1 MAKTTKA
8 IDVVPVND
16 DLAFTREAGALV
28 VDFLKR
34 AAAFFRRGEELEAA
48 ARSTLATAKAWQA
61 PTNKAE
67 QVALQT
73 FIRDNNAA
81 LTRDESHWDDITKPL
96 FRMHKRFVG
105 RREVTAA
112 LRREATSIGNSLHNA
127 YVEAENRKA
136 REEQQRLQKIADDHA
151 KAQRDIEL
159 AQLEAEALKA
169 EAASDSLSAR
179 EQSFVAHYLGSN
191 NAPQAAR
198 LAGYKSPDAQ
208 ALRLL
213 QDPKVVKAIE
223 AEKTARALRQQA
235 AAVRQSPV
243 NAAIVEVKA
252 DVTDGGDRTNWKAEV
267 LDQAKFIE
275 AVFAGTSGIPRD
287 VLMIDQVRLNVLARE
302 LREQMARWP
311 GVRAVPTT
319 KVV

>member
-8 IDVVPVND
+8 IDVVPAND

-48 ARSTLATAKAWQA
+48 ARGTLATAKAWKA
-61 PTNKAE
+61 PTNKDE
-67 QVALQT
+67 QVALQA

-81 LTRDESHWDDITKPL
+81 VKQVEAHWEGITAPL
-96 FRMHKRFVG
+96 FRLHKRFVS
-105 RREVTAA
+105 RREAA
-112 LRREATSIGNSLHNA
+112 IVLRREATTIGNALHNA

-151 KAQRDIEL
+151 KAQRDQEL
-159 AQLEAEALKA
+159 AQLEAEALRA

-179 EQSFVAHYLGSN
+179 EQAFVGHYLSSN

-213 QDPKVVKAIE
+213 RDPKITKAIE

-235 AAVRQSPV
+235 AAVRQVPV
-243 NAAIVEVKA
+243 DAPIVEVKA
-252 DVTDGGDRTNWKAEV
+252 DVTDGGDRTTWAAEL
-267 LDQAKFIE
+267 LDE
-275 AVFAGTSGIPRD
+275 AALIDDVIAGRVPRD
-287 VLMIDQVRLNVLARE
+287 VLSVNRVKLNEYARS
-302 LREQMARWP
+302 LKTGLNRWN
-311 GVRAVPTT
+311 GVRAVSTT